1 MAEPTPPTRA
11 ASTAPSK
18 PRPQPMKKAN
28 KPFLVQKRYKE
39 KLAREAASGKNAANA
54 PSSPSFFAEAIKW
67 TVLALLTSVALSR
80 ALTQTWTWGYEGKW
94 TNPKKIMELVLPSRP
109 LVLSEQQLAFHDGT
123 NPHYPLY
130 IALDGDV
137 FDVSDGGMGN
147 YGPGGAYHVFAG
159 RDAARAFVTG
169 CFQDHLT
176 HDLRGFT
183 EKDMKTLNNWKSFYA
198 KHPKYHKVGTVI
210 HRPIDPSSP
219 IPAPC
224 NQGKD
229 QPGEKVAG
237 N

>member
-28 KPFLVQKRYKE
+28 KPFL
-39 KLAREAASGKNAANA
+39 
-54 PSSPSFFAEAIKW
+54 AIKW

-123 NPHYPLY
+123 NPRYPLY

-183 EKDMKTLNNWKSFYA
+183 EKDMKVSLALLDPGLADLRLVQTLNNWKSFYA